1 MQILLASAKIMK
13 ERCKSTGL
21 VPGIPRFQ
29 DSALM
34 LAEDLRHLDE
44 VTLSE
49 FFSCSPQIAGQ
60 AEGFQLRRVQ
70 LQ

>member
-34 LAEDLRHLDE
+34 LAEDLPWGDGKVHHREPDNG
-44 VTLSE
+44 
-49 FFSCSPQIAGQ
+49 AGQ